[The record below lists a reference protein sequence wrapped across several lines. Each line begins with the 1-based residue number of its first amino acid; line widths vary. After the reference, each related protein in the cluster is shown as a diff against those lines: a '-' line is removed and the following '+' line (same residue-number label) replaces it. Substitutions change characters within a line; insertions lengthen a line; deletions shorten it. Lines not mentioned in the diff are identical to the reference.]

1 MFDLVSALSQIKQRA
16 TGHGWWSKNTQCIV
30 FRWEI
35 HHHHCTF
42 WIQPFCSTFKSC
54 APLSRTYVIISYT
67 MITYLLHSGCMVK
80 WLIWDSRQKG
90 VCIGRNIHWPCWQS
104 TCRCKEITGG
114 KQDTCCVHSRVHW
127 RIPHLFLLPPS
138 LLPSTPLPVRSM
150 LGYPFQYAIILNLW
164 SINSEWQHG

>member
-1 MFDLVSALSQIKQRA
+1 MILIRWKRFFVYEPFGARGNPHPFSPLTSLQTSLNCPLRGTTAMSMQWCVSNKVRLYIFDLVSALSQIKQQA

-67 MITYLLHSGCMVK
+67 MITYLLHSG
-80 WLIWDSRQKG
+80 WLSGWF
-90 VCIGRNIHWPCWQS
+90 
-104 TCRCKEITGG
+104 EIQG
-114 KQDTCCVHSRVHW
+114 KREFASAETYTVA
-127 RIPHLFLLPPS
+127 LLA
-138 LLPSTPLPVRSM
+138 VYM
-150 LGYPFQYAIILNLW
+150 
-164 SINSEWQHG
+164 